1 MRSRSASPRSSDAAR
16 GKASKQKLAIVSA
29 WMRARSESESPLI
42 PPTGD
47 FSLFMMFATEDWTL
61 GWEFHRP
68 STRPSSSDMLIVT
81 VPAALPAG
89 TPPRLLG
96 GSAGNGRRF
105 CHGFGLL
112 GGFPRVLRG
121 AGFADLGK
129 RWSCV
134 VILAEFACKT
144 AQKSRVVFAPPALR
158 LARFDDSR
166 TNTLTLGFAV
176 QNT

>member
-1 MRSRSASPRSSDAAR
+1 MGVPSPKYAAEFKRYVDRYGAR
-16 GKASKQKLAIVSA
+16 GLA
-29 WMRARSESESPLI
+29 RGHPPL
-42 PPTGD
+42 
-47 FSLFMMFATEDWTL
+47 
-61 GWEFHRP
+61 
-68 STRPSSSDMLIVT
+68 
-81 VPAALPAG
+81 
-89 TPPRLLG
+89 RLLG

-112 GGFPRVLRG
+112 GGFPRVVRG

-129 RWSCV
+129 RWSGV
-134 VILAEFACKT
+134 VMLAEFACKT

-158 LARFDDSR
+158 LARFDNSR